1 VLITFILYRRSNL
14 VGTDF
19 TKIKEKELECIKELY
34 YKSPTTKKIFTTV
47 DILINHCVIIFTFLL
62 FLLILVFIRRSF
74 LNLVSLMLVLVVICS
89 YMSEGISHLNFFW
102 NILTFYQAFVLLTI
116 TFYQFIYQ
124 SGISEQ
130 KWFVEL
136 TDGESNRVSAFF
148 FWTGYYKFDSPIYFH
163 FFPYVILFSFAVLI
177 RDRFRSKQEM

>member
-1 VLITFILYRRSNL
+1 MLITFILYRRSNL
-14 VGTDF
+14 VGTDS

-89 YMSEGISHLNFFW
+89 YMSKGIIHLNFFW

-116 TFYQFIYQ
+116 TFY
-124 SGISEQ
+124 
-130 KWFVEL
+130 
-136 TDGESNRVSAFF
+136 
-148 FWTGYYKFDSPIYFH
+148 
-163 FFPYVILFSFAVLI
+163 
-177 RDRFRSKQEM
+177 